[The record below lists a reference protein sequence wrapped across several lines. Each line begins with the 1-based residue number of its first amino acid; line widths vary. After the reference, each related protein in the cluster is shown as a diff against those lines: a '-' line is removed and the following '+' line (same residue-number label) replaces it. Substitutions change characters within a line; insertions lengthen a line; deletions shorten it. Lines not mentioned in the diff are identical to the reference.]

1 MVVDIRTI
9 AHSRPRHVTTMALPN
24 SATSGGVCTPNPCHT
39 LPHAIKPPVRHFW
52 FFGSTREKA
61 NDYPITWLLNMN
73 YHLPK
78 SLAVLASLLAAQAL
92 AHTSADL
99 AAAQARYKREVAEC
113 AANNYGVDKSSCLRD
128 ARNALA
134 EIKRGRMD
142 ESERPSDFAKNA
154 LLRCEAHKGE
164 DKSDCIARIQ
174 GRGRTVGSV
183 ASGGILR
190 ELTTTKTLTPPVVA
204 QPVKPAAPETPPPSG
219 LMSNCRWVPPSDWV
233 CK

>member
-1 MVVDIRTI
+1 MT
-9 AHSRPRHVTTMALPN
+9 
-24 SATSGGVCTPNPCHT
+24 
-39 LPHAIKPPVRHFW
+39 
-52 FFGSTREKA
+52 
-61 NDYPITWLLNMN
+61 Y
-73 YHLPK
+73 LPK
-78 SLAVLASLLAAQAL
+78 YLVALASLLATQAF
-92 AHTSADL
+92 AHISVEV

-113 AANNYGVDKSSCLRD
+113 AAKQPNVEIHSCLRD

-134 EIKRGRMD
+134 EIRRGRMD
-142 ESERPSDFAKNA
+142 ESTSQAELVRNA

-190 ELTTTKTLTPPVVA
+190 ELATTKTLAVTPVMAQPPRPVV
-204 QPVKPAAPETPPPSG
+204 PEGPPPSG